1 MKILN
6 LGSLN
11 IDKTYS
17 VKRFVQP
24 KETIQALDYEE
35 FCGGKGLNQ
44 SVALARAGAEV
55 YHAGAVGGD
64 GKLLLDMLKEAGADT
79 GYVETLDGASGHAVI
94 QIDESGQNNIIICG
108 GTNRKI
114 TREYISSVLDH
125 FGKGDLI
132 LLQNEVSNIVFAMEE
147 AKKRG
152 ESIYDLTNRW
162 VEGIP
167 PEELKVIFLP
177 FLNGSAEDAQA
188 RGTFVGLTE
197 FDGKAH
203 MLRAVYEGIVFSHV
217 THVKK
222 LLRNRPAPKAVRL
235 AGGAANS
242 PVWVQ
247 IFADALQMPVE
258 TVSCKEQ
265 GILGAAIAA
274 GVGTGVFQSYEDA
287 AGRTAEVKDIVYPR
301 EDYREIYEEKYERY
315 QAAAEALAGV
325 WKKFQ

>member
-114 TREYISSVLDH
+114 TREYISFVFEH

-132 LLQNEVSNIVFAMEE
+132 LLQNEISNIDFAMEE
-147 AKKRG
+147 AKKR
-152 ESIYDLTNRW
+152 
-162 VEGIP
+162 
-167 PEELKVIFLP
+167 
-177 FLNGSAEDAQA
+177 Q
-188 RGTFVGLTE
+188 
-197 FDGKAH
+197 
-203 MLRAVYEGIVFSHV
+203 
-217 THVKK
+217 
-222 LLRNRPAPKAVRL
+222 RL
-235 AGGAANS
+235 YGR
-242 PVWVQ
+242 
-247 IFADALQMPVE
+247 M
-258 TVSCKEQ
+258 
-265 GILGAAIAA
+265 
-274 GVGTGVFQSYEDA
+274 GTG
-287 AGRTAEVKDIVYPR
+287 GKKTGTPG
-301 EDYREIYEEKYERY
+301 
-315 QAAAEALAGV
+315 GV
-325 WKKFQ
+325 

>member
-24 KETIQALDYEE
+24 KETIQALDYGE

-114 TREYISSVLDH
+114 R
-125 FGKGDLI
+125 
-132 LLQNEVSNIVFAMEE
+132 
-147 AKKRG
+147 R
-152 ESIYDLTNRW
+152 R
-162 VEGIP
+162 
-167 PEELKVIFLP
+167 
-177 FLNGSAEDAQA
+177 
-188 RGTFVGLTE
+188 
-197 FDGKAH
+197 
-203 MLRAVYEGIVFSHV
+203 
-217 THVKK
+217 
-222 LLRNRPAPKAVRL
+222 
-235 AGGAANS
+235 
-242 PVWVQ
+242 
-247 IFADALQMPVE
+247 
-258 TVSCKEQ
+258 
-265 GILGAAIAA
+265 
-274 GVGTGVFQSYEDA
+274 
-287 AGRTAEVKDIVYPR
+287 
-301 EDYREIYEEKYERY
+301 
-315 QAAAEALAGV
+315 
-325 WKKFQ
+325 